1 MFVNRHITLWF
12 ALILFLASSNALS
25 EIAESYKCKLNPG
38 IERDELR
45 EVGEA
50 YLAVQHN
57 AQYHD
62 FQLTILFPKYGA
74 DTSSGT
80 FYWNGVSPN
89 IERLEAAVAIWE
101 SAENKAVLER
111 WVQVVDDCESA
122 ALFESITIPQ
132 KVK

>member
-1 MFVNRHITLWF
+1 M
-12 ALILFLASSNALS
+12 
-25 EIAESYKCKLNPG
+25 
-38 IERDELR
+38 RDELR
-45 EVGEA
+45 QVGEA

-80 FYWNGVSPN
+80 FYSNGVSPN
-89 IERLEAAVAIWE
+89 IERLEAAAAIWK
-101 SAENKAVLER
+101 SVKNKAALER
-111 WVQVVDDCESA
+111 WIHVVDDCESA

-132 KVK
+132 KVE